1 MQKVFSQGEQQMSCK
16 ECDEIQDK
24 TFDKNNPASMPIY
37 YVRMGNSNLALVGC
51 RKHVKEAIDKM
62 RK

>member
-1 MQKVFSQGEQQMSCK
+1 MSCK

-24 TFDKNNPASMPIY
+24 TFDKNNPASMPIC
-37 YVRMGNSNLALVGC
+37 YVRIGNSNLALVGC
-51 RKHVKEAIDKM
+51 RKHLKEAIDKI